1 MKKEEKLE
9 KKFSPLSVWALAFG
23 CIIGWGAFVMPGETF
38 LRNAGPMGTLLGMV
52 ISIVI
57 MGIIALNY
65 NYMVNRYPLAGGEF
79 KYTRI
84 VFGGKHS
91 YICAWFLALA
101 YILPISMNST
111 ALALIG
117 RNLLNN
123 VFQVGFHYNVTGYEV
138 YLGEVLLAIFA
149 VCLFGYLCIR
159 GVEFAGLFQV
169 ILTIMLVFGVV
180 VIGVGA
186 IVSPKASLEN
196 LYPLFPDTTKTSV
209 LSSIF
214 AIIIISPWAFFGF
227 DTIPQVAEEFKFSP
241 RKTKM
246 IMLFSIVFG
255 GFVYI
260 ILNTVT
266 ASVIPDNYGSWVEY
280 IEDASNL
287 DGLISLPTFYAAYE
301 LLGKAGVFSIGIAVL
316 AAVLSGIVGFYIA
329 TSRLLFSMS
338 RDGVIPKWF
347 GEVHSKYKTPRNAIV
362 FLILISIAAPF
373 FGRNAL
379 GWLVDMSSLGALIG
393 YGYTSAATIKCAKE
407 GKSITF
413 LIMGWIGVCLAVF
426 FTILLLIP
434 IPGLNCS
441 LGKESYICLIA
452 WTILGM
458 FFYMKERK
466 RIDLS

>member
-38 LRNAGPMGTLLGMV
+38 LRNAGPMGTILGMG

-79 KYTRI
+79 KYTQI
-84 VFGGKHS
+84 VFGRMHA

-123 VFQVGFHYNVTGYEV
+123 IFQVGFHYNVAGYEV
-138 YLGEVLLAIFA
+138 YFGEVLLAVFA
-149 VCLFGYLCIR
+149 VCIFGYLCIR
-159 GVEFAGLFQV
+159 GVEFAGMFQV
-169 ILTIMLVFGVV
+169 ILTVMLVLGVA
-180 VIGVGA
+180 VIGIGA
-186 IVSPKASLEN
+186 VVSPRASFEN
-196 LYPLFPDTTKTSV
+196 LQPLFPNTTKISV

-214 AIIIISPWAFFGF
+214 SIIIISPWAFFGF

-241 RKTKM
+241 GKTKM

-255 GFVYI
+255 GSVYI

-266 ASVIPDNYGSWVEY
+266 ASVIPDNYGTWVEY
-280 IEDASNL
+280 IDEASRL
-287 DGLISLPTFYAAYE
+287 EGLISLPTFYAAHE
-301 LLGKAGVFSIGIAVL
+301 LLGKAGLLFIGIAVL

-347 GEVHSKYKTPRNAIV
+347 GELHTKYNTPGNAII
-362 FLILISIAAPF
+362 FLIAISIVAPF

-393 YGYTSAATIKCAKE
+393 YGYTSAATVKCAKE
-407 GKSITF
+407 DGSTIY
-413 LIMGWIGVCLAVF
+413 IVMGGIGVCLAVF

-434 IPGLNCS
+434 LPGLNCV

-452 WTILGM
+452 WTVLGL
-458 FFYMKERK
+458 FFYIQRK
-466 RIDLS
+466 KTENS